1 MRKFIVIGVMIFA
14 ALTAA
19 VNIMFAQDSSDTTSE
34 TAWLGVALAENAD
47 QVIIARVQPDSP
59 ADTAGLL
66 ADDVIVSFNGEAVS
80 TAQDLSD
87 KVKAAAAGDTVEIE
101 ILRDG
106 EAQTIEATLGS
117 TPARVSRGMLGADL
131 EPIDPLTFAERL
143 FNADLETADGGY
155 TVVDVLANLN
165 PFNLEEGDLV
175 TALNGQNITEL
186 DLSTLRDTM
195 PQMDEPALALTV
207 TRGGEEITLESDML
221 GGRFGFGPG
230 FGNRDGFGRGPRG
243 DHNFGRG
250 PGNRGGNGRPD
261 APAVPPAA
269 PDDTETETTAGQA

>member
-19 VNIMFAQDSSDTTSE
+19 VNIMFAQDSSDTTTE
-34 TAWLGVALAENAD
+34 TAWLGVALTENAD

-66 ADDVIVSFNGEAVS
+66 ADDVIVSFNGEAIS

-101 ILRDG
+101 ILRDS
-106 EAQTIEATLGS
+106 EAQTIEVTLGS
-117 TPARVSRGMLGADL
+117 APARGPRGMLEADL

-143 FNADLETADGGY
+143 LHADLETAEGGY
-155 TVVDVLANLN
+155 TVVDVLTSMN

-175 TALNGQNITEL
+175 TALNGQTITEL

-195 PQMDEPALALTV
+195 PQMDEPTLTLTV
-207 TRGGEEITLESDML
+207 TRAGEEISLESDML
-221 GGRFGFGPG
+221 GGHFGFGPG

-243 DHNFGRG
+243 GDGRG
-250 PGNRGGNGRPD
+250 PGSRGGNGRPD
-261 APAVPPAA
+261 APPAI
-269 PDDTETETTAGQA
+269 PDDTETEAPAGQA